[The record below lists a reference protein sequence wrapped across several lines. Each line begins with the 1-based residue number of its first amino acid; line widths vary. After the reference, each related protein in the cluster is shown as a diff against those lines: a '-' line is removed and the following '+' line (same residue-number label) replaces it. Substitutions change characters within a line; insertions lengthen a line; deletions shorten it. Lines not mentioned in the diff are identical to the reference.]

1 MIEQELL
8 RRFNQLRTCYER
20 LLESLKEER
29 KYLPRAKVDE
39 LQVVVQQIE
48 HNVATIDKER
58 DELLAFLTR
67 YTGNKSPSLDIENL
81 LRYISPMYHYEF
93 QTAYDEVT
101 RLIDEIKR
109 YGKENR
115 FLIEDSLNFIEETI
129 NTVMGAKEKNT
140 TYDEEMKLRK
150 LKHNNL
156 LFSKEV

>member
-8 RRFNQLRTCYER
+8 RRFDRLRVCYEE
-20 LLESLKEER
+20 LYEALKEER

-48 HNVATIDKER
+48 QNIATINKER
-58 DELLAFLTR
+58 TDMLAFLTR
-67 YTGNKSPSLDIENL
+67 YTGNKSPSLDLENL

-93 QTAYDEVT
+93 QTAYDDVT

-115 FLIEDSLNFIEETI
+115 FLIEDGLNFIEETLH
-129 NTVMGAKEKNT
+129 TVMGAQEKNI

-150 LKHNNL
+150 IKHNNL